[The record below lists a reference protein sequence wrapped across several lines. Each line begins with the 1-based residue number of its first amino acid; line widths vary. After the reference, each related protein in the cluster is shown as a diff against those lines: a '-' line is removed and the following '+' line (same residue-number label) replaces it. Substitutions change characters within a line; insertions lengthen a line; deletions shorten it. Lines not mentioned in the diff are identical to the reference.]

1 MLLKELLLAE
11 GWFSKK
17 KNAPTRTSLTD
28 EERELI
34 ERIFPDTN
42 VMLKSGDKYLF
53 DDGCHATYKNLHLT
67 FYKRDGELKV
77 SVAYYTD
84 HDGPSNPRT
93 RPLFHTDHSVSEDE
107 LERIK
112 KSAK

>member
-17 KNAPTRTSLTD
+17 KTVADRTPLTD

-42 VMLKSGDKYLF
+42 AMLKSGDKYLF
-53 DDGCHATYKNLHLT
+53 DDGAHATYKNLHLT

-77 SVAYYTD
+77 SVAYYKD
-84 HDGPSNPRT
+84 HDGPGNPKVS
-93 RPLFHTDHSVSEDE
+93 PDFHTDHNVSEDE